1 MKNTPLQ
8 VVVEFQNKLIHN
20 VLKLCCFILKRN
32 VISSCSRQETPPA
45 SHRNTGRSR
54 RRRNISSLPM
64 VLQKQILPTWLSLN
78 TPRSIC
84 SHCWRKA
91 GNGIRFVHELEKY
104 IDDAPSNLNPISEC
118 FVKSGFHHGL
128 LRQFSLQIYI
138 YVYPSQA
145 TRPRIS
151 GLVEKKQFFF
161 KFLDYFGFLRSSPG
175 IYGLVRVFTV
185 KSGFRLFF
193 SQLVSDNVCF
203 PTLWKEHLRHFPN
216 SSPSQRNMFPVYSR
230 VIS

>member
-1 MKNTPLQ
+1 MLNFLWFCSCHYRAGYCTMKESYANCPDFSNDDETTT
-8 VVVEFQNKLIHN
+8 EWWN
-20 VLKLCCFILKRN
+20 VMLGWLLGCWTHFVN
-32 VISSCSRQETPPA
+32 VQQLLHST
-45 SHRNTGRSR
+45 
-54 RRRNISSLPM
+54 
-64 VLQKQILPTWLSLN
+64 
-78 TPRSIC
+78 
-84 SHCWRKA
+84 
-91 GNGIRFVHELEKY
+91 
-104 IDDAPSNLNPISEC
+104 NL
-118 FVKSGFHHGL
+118 F
-128 LRQFSLQIYI
+128 IYI
-138 YVYPSQA
+138 YTSQA

-151 GLVEKKQFFF
+151 SLVEKKQFFF

-203 PTLWKEHLRHFPN
+203 PTLWKEHFRRFPN